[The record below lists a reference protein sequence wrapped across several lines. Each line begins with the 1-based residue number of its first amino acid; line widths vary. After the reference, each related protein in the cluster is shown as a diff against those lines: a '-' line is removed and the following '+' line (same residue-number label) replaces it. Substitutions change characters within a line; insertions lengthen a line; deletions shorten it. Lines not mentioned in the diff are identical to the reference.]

1 MESKDL
7 NSAVLKRVRNKI
19 VVSNLESEGKMKIN
33 KKKQILSLVAVI
45 ILFLSG
51 GFITVN
57 AATEG
62 QLANNIKDKI
72 IKVVFVDN
80 NSEEKELEG
89 KISTDSTGNVWETYE
104 YNNQGSVFQTII
116 NKTYLE
122 KQNMSI
128 DGKIKSSVKDGEESI
143 ELTIK

>member
-19 VVSNLESEGKMKIN
+19 VVSNLESEEKMKIN
-33 KKKQILSLVAVI
+33 KKKQILSLAAVI
-45 ILFLSG
+45 VLFLSG

-57 AATEG
+57 AATDG

-72 IKVVFVDN
+72 IKVVLVDDN
-80 NSEEKELEG
+80 GTEKELEG
-89 KISTDSTGNVWETYE
+89 KISTDSKGTVWEIYE
-104 YNNQGSVFQTII
+104 YNNQGSMFESMI

-122 KQNMSI
+122 NENMSI
-128 DGKIKSSVKDGEESI
+128 VEKIKSNLKAGEESI
-143 ELTIK
+143 EMTIK

>member
-1 MESKDL
+1 MEGRDL

-19 VVSNLESEGKMKIN
+19 VVSNLESEEKMKIN
-33 KKKQILSLVAVI
+33 RKKQILSLAAVI

-57 AATEG
+57 AATDG

-72 IKVVFVDN
+72 IKVVFVDDN
-80 NSEEKELEG
+80 GTEKELEG
-89 KISTDSTGNVWETYE
+89 KISTDSKGTVWEIYE
-104 YNNQGSVFQTII
+104 YNNQGSMFESMI

-122 KQNMSI
+122 NENMSI
-128 DGKIKSSVKDGEESI
+128 VEKIKSNLKDGEESI
-143 ELTIK
+143 EMTIK

>member
-19 VVSNLESEGKMKIN
+19 VVSNLESEEKMKIN
-33 KKKQILSLVAVI
+33 KKKQILSLAAVI
-45 ILFLSG
+45 VLFLSG

-57 AATEG
+57 AATDG

-80 NSEEKELEG
+80 NGAEKELEG
-89 KISTDSTGNVWETYE
+89 KVSTDSTGNVLETYE
-104 YNNQGSVFQTII
+104 YNNQGSIFQSII
-116 NKTYLE
+116 NKIYLE

-128 DGKIKSSVKDGEESI
+128 EEKIKSSVKNGEESI
-143 ELTIK
+143 EMTIK

>member
-19 VVSNLESEGKMKIN
+19 VVSNLESEEKMKIN
-33 KKKQILSLVAVI
+33 KKKQILSLAAVI

-57 AATEG
+57 AATDG

-72 IKVVFVDN
+72 IKVVFVDDN
-80 NSEEKELEG
+80 GTEKELEG
-89 KISTDSTGNVWETYE
+89 KISTDSKGTVWEIYE
-104 YNNQGSVFQTII
+104 YNNQGSMFESMI

-122 KQNMSI
+122 NENMSI
-128 DGKIKSSVKDGEESI
+128 VEKIKSNLKDGEESI
-143 ELTIK
+143 EMTIK

>member
-128 DGKIKSSVKDGEESI
+128 DWKIKSSVKDGEESI

>member
-19 VVSNLESEGKMKIN
+19 VVSNLESEEKMKIN
-33 KKKQILSLVAVI
+33 KKKQILSLAAVI
-45 ILFLSG
+45 VLFLSG

-57 AATEG
+57 AATDG

-72 IKVVFVDN
+72 IKVVFVDSN
-80 NSEEKELEG
+80 GTERELEG
-89 KISTDSTGNVWETYE
+89 KISTDSTGNEWKTYE
-104 YNNQGSVFQTII
+104 YNNQGSVFQSII

-128 DGKIKSSVKDGEESI
+128 EEKIKSSVKDGEETI
-143 ELTIK
+143 EMTIK

>member
-7 NSAVLKRVRNKI
+7 NSAVLKRVMNKI
-19 VVSNLESEGKMKIN
+19 VVSNLESEEKMKIN
-33 KKKQILSLVAVI
+33 KKKQILSLSAVI

-62 QLANNIKDKI
+62 QLVNNIKDKI
-72 IKVVFVDN
+72 IKVVFVDD
-80 NSEEKELEG
+80 SGTEKELEG
-89 KISTDSTGNVWETYE
+89 KISTDSKGTVWEIYE
-104 YNNQGSVFQTII
+104 YNNQGSMFESMI

-122 KQNMSI
+122 NENMSI
-128 DGKIKSSVKDGEESI
+128 VEKIKSNLKDGEESI
-143 ELTIK
+143 EMTIK

>member
-19 VVSNLESEGKMKIN
+19 VVSNLESEEKMKIN
-33 KKKQILSLVAVI
+33 KKKQILSLAAVI
-45 ILFLSG
+45 TLFLSG

-57 AATEG
+57 AATDG

-80 NSEEKELEG
+80 NGLEKELEG

-104 YNNQGSVFQTII
+104 YNNQGSVFQSII

-128 DGKIKSSVKDGEESI
+128 EEKIKSSVKDGEETV
-143 ELTIK
+143 EMTIK

>member
-19 VVSNLESEGKMKIN
+19 VVSSLESEEKMKIN
-33 KKKQILSLVAVI
+33 KKKQILSLAAVI
-45 ILFLSG
+45 TLFLSG

-57 AATEG
+57 AATDG

-80 NSEEKELEG
+80 NGLEKELEG

-104 YNNQGSVFQTII
+104 YNNQGSVFQSII

-128 DGKIKSSVKDGEESI
+128 EEKIKSSVKDGEETV
-143 ELTIK
+143 EMTIK

>member
-19 VVSNLESEGKMKIN
+19 VVSNLESEEKMKIN
-33 KKKQILSLVAVI
+33 KKKQILSLTAVI
-45 ILFLSG
+45 VLFLSG
-51 GFITVN
+51 GFIAVN
-57 AATEG
+57 AATDG

-72 IKVVFVDN
+72 IKVVFVDSN
-80 NSEEKELEG
+80 GTEKELEG
-89 KISTDSTGNVWETYE
+89 KISTDSTGSEWKTYE
-104 YNNQGSVFQTII
+104 YNNQGSVFQSII

-128 DGKIKSSVKDGEESI
+128 EEKIKSSVKDGEETI
-143 ELTIK
+143 EMTIK

>member
-19 VVSNLESEGKMKIN
+19 VVSNLESEEKMKIN
-33 KKKQILSLVAVI
+33 KKKQILSLAAVI

-57 AATEG
+57 AATDG
-62 QLANNIKDKI
+62 QLVNNIKDKI
-72 IKVVFVDN
+72 IKVVLVDDN
-80 NSEEKELEG
+80 GTEKELEG
-89 KISTDSTGNVWETYE
+89 KISTDSKGTVWEIYE
-104 YNNQGSVFQTII
+104 YNNQGSMFESMI

-122 KQNMSI
+122 NENMSI
-128 DGKIKSSVKDGEESI
+128 VEKIKSNLKAGEESI
-143 ELTIK
+143 EMTIK